1 MSVASVI
8 SHAASKITS
17 AIGQAARST
26 GISFEYLVT
35 TAQIESRLN
44 PKAKAPTTSASGL
57 YQFIDQTWLAT
68 LKKAGPALGLG
79 QYANAIGKT
88 EDGRYAVT
96 DPDMR
101 SAIMRL
107 RHDPRASA
115 LMAGAFTRNNEA
127 RLASS
132 IGRQPTEGELYIA
145 HFLGSGGAGKLISAA
160 ANRPQADA
168 VHMFPHAARAN
179 RSVFYD
185 RQGNSRSVA
194 GVYRELNRRY
204 QMARTTAFNM
214 GLLRGTIDPLTGA
227 TSRLASAS
235 ASASISQRAPDFVR
249 PTQALAALPQD
260 VAPDPV
266 RATEGEGFA
275 AARGATPA
283 APDPAGTTRAYAIA
297 ARERPAAAQPA
308 SASGGVPLFRAMFSD
323 RAGAP
328 VTPAVQHLWSST
340 KVADAGQATAP
351 TAARTTTKTAAA
363 PGQINSLDLFVDH
376 PRDPRALFGTRKA

>member
-8 SHAASKITS
+8 SHAAQKITS

-44 PKAKAPTTSASGL
+44 PKAKAPTSSASGL

-88 EDGRYAVT
+88 EEGRYTVT

-101 SAIMRL
+101 PAIMRL
-107 RHDPRASA
+107 RHDPRTSA
-115 LMAGAFTRNNEA
+115 LMAGAFTRANEM
-127 RLASS
+127 RLESR

-160 ANRPQADA
+160 ANQPQTSAA
-168 VHMFPHAARAN
+168 HMFPRAARAN

-185 RQGNSRSVA
+185 RAGHSRSVA

-204 QMARTTAFNM
+204 QMARTTASNM
-214 GLLRGTIDPLTGA
+214 GLLRGTIDPLTGG
-227 TSRLASAS
+227 TNKLASAS
-235 ASASISQRAPDFVR
+235 ASASILQAAPAPARA
-249 PTQALAALPQD
+249 TQALAALQSAPQ
-260 VAPDPV
+260 PV
-266 RATEGEGFA
+266 S
-275 AARGATPA
+275 
-283 APDPAGTTRAYAIA
+283 DPAGTTQVLAA
-297 ARERPAAAQPA
+297 AREVAWVNPDHVGAAQAFVAARQERPVAPQSA
-308 SASGGVPLFRAMFSD
+308 SARGGLPLFRAMFSD
-323 RAGAP
+323 RGGAP
-328 VTPAVQHLWSST
+328 VAPAVHRLW
-340 KVADAGQATAP
+340 A
-351 TAARTTTKTAAA
+351 TTKTAEASQAA
-363 PGQINSLDLFVDH
+363 AKAAAAQGQINSLDLFVDH
-376 PRDPRALFGTRKA
+376 PRDPRALFGTKKA